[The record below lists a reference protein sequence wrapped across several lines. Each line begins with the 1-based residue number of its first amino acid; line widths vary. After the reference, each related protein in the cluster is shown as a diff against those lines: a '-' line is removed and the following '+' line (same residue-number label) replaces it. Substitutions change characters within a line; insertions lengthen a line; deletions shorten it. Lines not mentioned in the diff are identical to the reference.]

1 MTKMIFFLILSIVNI
16 AVASAQNF
24 RGKISYANY
33 YLDKTTMEPIAPTI
47 KEEVLINDHFKK
59 VVIQHEDS
67 TSKGGLDWQIFD
79 YKSGKQYVKEFYAD
93 ARIVQNSIC
102 DGKKGAFSH
111 EVLDTLIDFRGISVK
126 IMIIMKEN
134 RKVGEFYF
142 TDKIKISAAF
152 YSCED
157 AGILNYFYRVS
168 NGAFCLQQVHFG
180 DLYTWIYQV
189 QEMEEFDVPD
199 KQFEV
204 PKT

>member
-1 MTKMIFFLILSIVNI
+1 MKF
-16 AVASAQNF
+16 
-24 RGKISYANY
+24 
-33 YLDKTTMEPIAPTI
+33 
-47 KEEVLINDHFKK
+47 
-59 VVIQHEDS
+59 
-67 TSKGGLDWQIFD
+67 
-79 YKSGKQYVKEFYAD
+79 
-93 ARIVQNSIC
+93 
-102 DGKKGAFSH
+102 
-111 EVLDTLIDFRGISVK
+111 LDTLIDFRGISVK

-204 PKT
+204 PKTKGSPKSLSAPLSDLRCIGREIKIL